1 MDKQEKFYNK
11 KWFTILILIL
21 FTPVGIILMWKN
33 NQWTKKTRIILS
45 IIFGVYF
52 IIMFIYSQPT
62 EEEKAEEKAQ
72 QEQQEKEEL
81 KKLKDERKQEEKD
94 RKKDE
99 KELKEVEKAKEEV
112 EKEKKE
118 LEEELEKEKNK
129 QKNKEKE
136 TNDKKS
142 EKSNVEKELKGKMEK
157 VSLSELISFKGS
169 FDKEPYTI
177 QVVLRGK
184 ENLTQGMTTDGMK
197 NAVLDA
203 VYSIKETGY
212 DIENL
217 NISVKYPLVDQYGN
231 EEDKYVIKSSF
242 SGKTID
248 KLADDR
254 FKINID
260 NLNNIADDWWEHSV
274 LSN

>member
-81 KKLKDERKQEEKD
+81 KKLKEEKKKKKKKKNKKKKEEKKQEKKD
-94 RKKDE
+94 RKKAE

-248 KLADDR
+248 KLAD
-254 FKINID
+254 
-260 NLNNIADDWWEHSV
+260 
-274 LSN
+274 